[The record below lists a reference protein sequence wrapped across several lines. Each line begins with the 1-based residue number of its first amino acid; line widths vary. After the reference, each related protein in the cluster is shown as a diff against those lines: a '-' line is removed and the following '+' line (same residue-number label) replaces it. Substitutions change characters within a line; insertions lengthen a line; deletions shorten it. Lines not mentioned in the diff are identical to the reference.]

1 MDGARAGIAIEP
13 IFDHL
18 DVLPI
23 ALAVAA
29 VALTVTVGRAVVRPQ
44 VGGGGALRSLR
55 ALGNRRF
62 TLLWIGQTVSRIGDY
77 VYEIVLAWWILELTG
92 SGAVMGSVLIVSF
105 LPVALFTIIGGAVV
119 DRVSRLG
126 VMLVSD
132 VVRAVAVLGVAAWA
146 YAGHLELWPIY
157 ALGLLFGV
165 GNAFFGPAY
174 FALVPELV
182 DEKDLP
188 SANALTSMS
197 FQLGRIAGPV
207 IGGLIVV
214 AGGTELGLLLNG
226 LSFVVAAAFLV
237 PLIGR
242 MRRVATPDATADAT
256 TDATV
261 EPATAL
267 VVQPGSDATAM
278 IRDALE
284 PAIAE
289 VGSGDGDGV
298 LVVGSGGDG
307 SDGGG
312 GIDGSQRPHW
322 LDDVREGYAVVAGSP
337 IVRTGILVNA
347 VAAACLVGPFIVAM
361 PFLVDERFDGDPRVF
376 GFLLAFF
383 PIGFVLGS
391 LWGGRHDK
399 LPHRGRIMYGG
410 IALAAAMLAL
420 YGLPVPLY
428 VLAAAALVNGFC
440 LELTGLAWVG
450 LLQDHI
456 PGDKLGRAASFDQL
470 AGFITVPIAF
480 AAAGWATDLYGAA
493 PTFLVGGL
501 LAAVL
506 AVGALAIPAV
516 WRAS

>member
-44 VGGGGALRSLR
+44 VGGGALRSLR

-62 TLLWIGQTVSRIGDY
+62 SLLWIGQTVSRIGDY

-132 VVRAVAVLGVAAWA
+132 IVRAVAVLGVAAWA

-197 FQLGRIAGPV
+197 FQLGRIVGPV
-207 IGGLIVV
+207 IGGLIVA

-242 MRRVATPDATADAT
+242 MRRAST
-256 TDATV
+256 TDATA
-261 EPATAL
+261 EPETDV
-267 VVQPGSDATAM
+267 VVQPGSDASAM

-284 PAIAE
+284 PAMAE
-289 VGSGDGDGV
+289 VGSADGDGV
-298 LVVGSGGDG
+298 LVGGSSGEGSEGGDG
-307 SDGGG
+307 GITDASSDGTR
-312 GIDGSQRPHW
+312 RPHW
-322 LDDVREGYAVVAGSP
+322 LDDVRDGYAVVAGSP

-347 VAAACLVGPFIVAM
+347 VAAACLVGPFVVAM
-361 PFLVDERFDGDPRVF
+361 PFLIDERFDGDPRVF

-428 VLAAAALVNGFC
+428 VLAAAALVNGFS

-480 AAAGWATDLYGAA
+480 AAAGWATDAYGAA

-516 WRAS
+516 WRA